1 MDLLTW
7 LINYTMNDLKI
18 LSHGKVTDLSNG
30 FSLGGKPFTIC
41 LIPKTATM
49 ELTTT
54 VSCRLLCD
62 SQCSELPV
70 VLNDWAPVY
79 IHTLAQN
86 AIDLTAFDVY
96 WGAHE
101 TI

>member
-1 MDLLTW
+1 
-7 LINYTMNDLKI
+7 MNELKI

-30 FSLGGKPFTIC
+30 FSLGGGKSFTIC
-41 LIPKTATM
+41 VVPKTPTM
-49 ELTTT
+49 ELIAL

-62 SQCSELPV
+62 SQHSDLPV
-70 VLNDWAPVY
+70 VLNDWAPVQ
-79 IHTLAQN
+79 IQALAQN
-86 AIDLTAFDVY
+86 AIDLTAYDVY

>member
-1 MDLLTW
+1 
-7 LINYTMNDLKI
+7 MNDLKI

-86 AIDLTAFDVY
+86 AIDLTAYDVY

>member
-1 MDLLTW
+1 
-7 LINYTMNDLKI
+7 MNDLKI

-30 FSLGGKPFTIC
+30 FSLDGGKSFTIC
-41 LIPKTATM
+41 VIPKTATM
-49 ELTTT
+49 DMTTL

-62 SQCSELPV
+62 RECSSLPV
-70 VLNDWAPVY
+70 VLNDWAPVQ
-79 IHTLAQN
+79 IQALAQN